1 MRLPH
6 WIGAFTLT
14 VGLLASFGLISDR
27 AFQGD
32 VVPETWNSTAVDSSV
47 PKRSTLQALRAAAEP
62 LAYLHAMRRAVAAT
76 PATLPDGTSL
86 QAAKV
91 TTTSLGPLKIGMTLE
106 EAADALG
113 LPLVPLGRNVS
124 GECAYYK
131 PDTSDAT
138 IGLMV
143 VGNAVIRVDIW
154 PGSAISTAS
163 GIQVGSTEAEVLA
176 QYAEQIESA
185 PNPYTS
191 GKVMTFTP
199 IDPGEDLYRLV
210 FETDGAG
217 RVIQYRAGQFPAVTW
232 PDGCA

>member
-1 MRLPH
+1 MRPPH
-6 WIGAFTLT
+6 WIAAFTLT
-14 VGLLASFGLISDR
+14 AGLLVSFGLMSER
-27 AFQGD
+27 ASQDTFAPGTGD
-32 VVPETWNSTAVDSSV
+32 IASTGRVA

-62 LAYLHAMRRAVAAT
+62 FAHLPAMKRAVAAT
-76 PATLPDGTSL
+76 PALLPDGTLL
-86 QAAKV
+86 QAAKI

-113 LPLVPLGRNVS
+113 LPLVPLGSNLS
-124 GECAYYK
+124 GECAYYR

-154 PGSAISTAS
+154 SGSTVSTAS
-163 GIQVGSTEAEVLA
+163 GIRVGDTEAEVLEK
-176 QYAEQIESA
+176 YAGQIESA

-199 IDPGEDLYRLV
+199 IDPGEDLHRLV
-210 FETDGAG
+210 FETDQSG
-217 RVIQYRAGQFPAVTW
+217 RVIQYRAGQFRGGDVA
-232 PDGCA
+232 